1 MDLTSSA
8 WTSMWFDTPY
18 SSVEFRTLLTNAG
31 GSDLFC
37 GTDEE
42 PHSSVWLAS
51 LSAAMNDGFREGMCI
66 LDYGCGTGRYAHFL
80 RQRLRHFSY
89 YGLEKAGSV
98 ASRGERCISVAK
110 AVFAADDRCRFSLF
124 GRPLEQEA
132 LELADV
138 AILGS
143 VVTHVDVDELYAI
156 FRRLLPITRRGGQ
169 VVFSI
174 FLADE
179 HRLEEPG
186 LYGFDDC
193 YNRSFFTNAQLAEV
207 ANALQLEFCERDR
220 FIAQQVNTHHIFT
233 AIAMRRG

>member
-1 MDLTSSA
+1 VDLTSSA
-8 WTSMWFDTPY
+8 WTSTWSDTPY

-51 LSAAMNDGFREGMCI
+51 LSAAMNDGFRDGMRI

-80 RQRLRHFSY
+80 RQRLRRFDY
-89 YGLEKAGSV
+89 YGLEKAGSL

-110 AVFAADDRCRFSLF
+110 AVFADDDRCRFSLI
-124 GRPLEQEA
+124 GHPLEQEA

-143 VVTHVDVDELYAI
+143 IVTHVDAHELYAI
-156 FRRLLPITRRGGQ
+156 FKKLLPITGRGGQ
-169 VVFSI
+169 LVFSI

-186 LYGFDDC
+186 LYGFHDC

-220 FIAQQVNTHHIFT
+220 FIAQQVNMHHILT
-233 AIAMRRG
+233 AVAIGRG